1 MATTDKLTF
10 LDLGIQPYRQVYALQ
25 QQIWQQR
32 LAGEC
37 ADTVILVEHPAVITL
52 GARKSEN
59 KLRVPPEELNQR
71 GIDTVAIGRGGGVT
85 AHNPGQLVI
94 YPILD
99 LKSLAIG
106 INEYVRQLEAVGME
120 ILLSFGVVAQ
130 RRKGFPG
137 LWTGQQK
144 IASVGVQVRR
154 WVCFHGIAINLNNDL
169 SIFDYIVPCGLEGVR
184 MTSAAEQLGKPVD
197 IQLAKQVAATVCRQF
212 WHSSVESAAL

>member
-32 LAGEC
+32 LVGEC

>member
-25 QQIWQQR
+25 QQIWQRR

-37 ADTVILVEHPAVITL
+37 ADTVIFVEHPPVITL

-120 ILLSFGVVAQ
+120 ILLSFGVDAQ

-154 WVCFHGIAINLNNDL
+154 WICFHGIAINLNNDL

-197 IQLAKQVAATVCRQF
+197 IQRAKQVAAMACQRL
-212 WHSSVESAAL
+212 WHSSVESAAV